1 MSKKIKNTK
10 ERQIDSKKDKKRCI
24 EMDGQIDRGLDR
36 DKVKDK
42 DNDNEK
48 HKREIDSKKDKKRII
63 EMDGQM
69 DRGQRDRQ
77 GQSQRQKMYKNLK
90 QTEKNTKCKD
100 RRKIYVKITQ
110 RQNV

>member
-1 MSKKIKNTK
+1 
-10 ERQIDSKKDKKRCI
+10 
-24 EMDGQIDRGLDR
+24 MDGQIDRGLDR

-69 DRGQRDRQ
+69 DRG
-77 GQSQRQKMYKNLK
+77 
-90 QTEKNTKCKD
+90 
-100 RRKIYVKITQ
+100 
-110 RQNV
+110 